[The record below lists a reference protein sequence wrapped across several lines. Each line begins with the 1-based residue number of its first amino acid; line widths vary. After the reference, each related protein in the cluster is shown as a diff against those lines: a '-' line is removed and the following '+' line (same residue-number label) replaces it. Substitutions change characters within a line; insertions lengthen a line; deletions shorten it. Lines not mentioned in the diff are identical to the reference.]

1 MHHFGFLS
9 LILAGYAFVFWTV
22 SFFVRVHGYDAAE
35 ASQIFGWIFLVAGP
49 LGPVLVAM
57 LARRLSDRGRRDANI
72 LAGMLGGATA
82 IPIVLLIQVAPNA
95 AWAFAL
101 YAPALIAVNSP
112 FGIAAGA
119 LPVITPPHLRARVAA
134 VYLIVG
140 SLGMLLGPPIAGT
153 FNEYVFPQVEGV
165 RYSLVTV
172 TTIFGLLGITL
183 LHFARRPYAASLEE
197 AEQRDD

>member
-1 MHHFGFLS
+1 MPDVLGAPPVSEPGYAWFVVCVWIVAA

-35 ASQIFGWIFLVAGP
+35 AAQIFGWIFLLAGP
-49 LGPVLVAM
+49 
-57 LARRLSDRGRRDANI
+57 
-72 LAGMLGGATA
+72 
-82 IPIVLLIQVAPNA
+82 
-95 AWAFAL
+95 
-101 YAPALIAVNSP
+101 
-112 FGIAAGA
+112 

-172 TTIFGLLGITL
+172 TTIFGLLGITRL
-183 LHFARRPYAASLEE
+183 QFARRPYAASLEE
-197 AEQRDD
+197 AEQRDN